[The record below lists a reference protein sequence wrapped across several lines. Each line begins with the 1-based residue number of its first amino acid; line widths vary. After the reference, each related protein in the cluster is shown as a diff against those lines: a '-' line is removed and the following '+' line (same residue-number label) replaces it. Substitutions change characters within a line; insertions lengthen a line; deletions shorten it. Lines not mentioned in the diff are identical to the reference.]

1 MVKAEKFFGIL
12 VFFTLCIVTNTGINN
27 SFSENQSFSNL
38 NAANAKEQQQQTV
51 NQSFINTNLEKL
63 KHNFFYIKTNDLLV
77 PVNFLTPEDNIL
89 NSIVYDDDQN
99 ALFILLNP
107 LPSNETNLLIQ
118 IPRYMLDSKTPE
130 NKDNNFTVLIDD
142 KPSKYTEITSKNES
156 GNISRSTAAA
166 AAAADYNS
174 IDNTFNDIPN
184 RKLLIDFQKDAKVIK
199 IEGTDLSKTQ
209 NQTQMDVQVDN
220 GVKEKYQRFFS
231 ISTENISGYIK
242 FNENGGNLKDINLKQ
257 NTVNNKT
264 LELFIIPFEESGNL
278 LIQIPRYISDSKTPE
293 NKDNNFTVLIDD
305 KPSKYTEI
313 TSKNES
319 GNISR
324 SSSRRRRRPTTT
336 QLIIPLTTSLI
347 EIVDRLSKRCK
358 GNKNRRHRP
367 VKNPKPNPKPNPKQT
382 PTLVSQ
388 Y

>member
-1 MVKAEKFFGIL
+1 MVKAEKFYFDAEKFFGIL
-12 VFFTLCIVTNTGINN
+12 VFFTICIIINTGINN
-27 SFSENQSFSNL
+27 SFSENQSISNL
-38 NAANAKEQQQQTV
+38 NAANAKEQQQQTA

-63 KHNFFYIKTNDLLV
+63 KHNFFYVKTNDLLV

-89 NSIVYDDDQN
+89 NNIIYDDDQN

-118 IPRYMLDSKTPE
+118 IPRYILDSKTPE
-130 NKDNNFTVLIDD
+130 NKDSNFTVLIDD

-156 GNISRSTAAA
+156 GNISRSSSSSAAA

-209 NQTQMDVQVDN
+209 NQTQMDVQGDN
-220 GVKEKYQRFFS
+220 GEKEKYQRFFS
-231 ISTENISGYIK
+231 ISTENINGYIK
-242 FNENGGNLKDINLKQ
+242 FNENGGDLKDINLKQ
-257 NTVNNKT
+257 NTVTNKT

-278 LIQIPRYISDSKTPE
+278 LIQIPRYILDSKTPE
-293 NKDNNFTVLIDD
+293 NKDSNFTVLIDD

-319 GNISR
+319 GNISK
-324 SSSRRRRRPTTT
+324 SSSSWRRRRRRPTTT
-336 QLIIPLTTSLI
+336 QLTTLLTTSLI
-347 EIVDRLSKRCK
+347 ENC
-358 GNKNRRHRP
+358 
-367 VKNPKPNPKPNPKQT
+367 
-382 PTLVSQ
+382 
-388 Y
+388 